1 MSLVIELFTIY
12 PSYYLCTIFYL
23 GLLVGSF
30 LNVVILRLPVM
41 MERDWQQQCCE
52 LLELDDPESN
62 KEKGLFNLLTPRSHC
77 PGCKHQISAIENIP
91 VISYLFLKGKCKKCG
106 NKISLRYPL
115 IELVSAL
122 SAVIVAYYFGVS
134 YQAMFAIC
142 LTWAL
147 IALSMIDFDHQ
158 LLPDDITLPL
168 LWLGIIINIFS
179 IFTDIESS
187 VLGAIFGYVSLWSVY
202 IIFKIVTGKEG
213 MGHGDFKLLAVLGAW
228 FGWQLLPLIIILSSL
243 VGAVV
248 GISLM
253 LFKSHDRNTAIPFG
267 PYLAIAGWISM
278 LWGPYIMSA
287 YLNAVI

>member
-12 PSYYLCTIFYL
+12 PSYYLCTILIL

-62 KEKGLFNLLTPRSHC
+62 KEKELFNLLTPRSHC

-134 YQAMFAIC
+134 YQAMFAVC

-179 IFTDIESS
+179 TFTDIESS

-243 VGAVV
+243 VGAVI